1 MSGCETGADVVVD
14 CVTEAD
20 GVAGC
25 VTEADGGAEV
35 DDAGV
40 GAREIVDE
48 EEEREEPIPTG
59 YVSWFSSM
67 SPLARRDGTLAG
79 QRVSACTDAV
89 RRVLGALG
97 ACTGGRTGALGVAG
111 SSSSQYGGVGRW
123 LVPCGYRTSGKRLGA
138 PM

>member
-1 MSGCETGADVVVD
+1 VAGCETGAEVVVD

-20 GVAGC
+20 GVA
-25 VTEADGGAEV
+25 EV

-40 GAREIVDE
+40 GAREIADK

-67 SPLARRDGTLAG
+67 SPLARRDGTLVG
-79 QRVSACTDAV
+79 QRVSGCTDAV

-111 SSSSQYGGVGRW
+111 SSSSRYGGVGRW
-123 LVPCGYRTSGKRLGA
+123 LVPCSYRTSGKCLGP